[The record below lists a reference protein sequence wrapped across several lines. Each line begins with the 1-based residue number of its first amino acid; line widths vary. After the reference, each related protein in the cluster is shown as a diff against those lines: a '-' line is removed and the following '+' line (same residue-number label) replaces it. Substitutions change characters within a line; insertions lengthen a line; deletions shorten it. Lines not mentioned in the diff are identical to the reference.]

1 MTPKEFKEKYTK
13 HHYLT
18 VGRLKEYLEG
28 YPEDAL
34 VVSQRVEDR
43 YYEGVDI
50 SGARGILPDGS
61 AGILPSGSKA
71 TGWETL
77 KRPDPLYPEFETEY
91 SPVWGPV
98 LYKDDKD
105 VFYLDLHY

>member
-1 MTPKEFKEKYTK
+1 MTPKEFKEKYTE

-18 VGRLKEYLEG
+18 VGRLKEYLKD
-28 YPEDAL
+28 YPDDAL
-34 VVSQRVEDR
+34 VVSQRVEDK
-43 YYEGVDI
+43 YYENN
-50 SGARGILPDGS
+50 
-61 AGILPSGSKA
+61 
-71 TGWETL
+71 GWQTL
-77 KRPDPLYPEFETEY
+77 KRPNPLYPEFETEY